1 MSKKEWRVNAIAL
14 LVLVLLLVA
23 GSYTTLLISQAEN
36 NRKDFLVREI
46 LDAQASAIERRLY
59 AALNAARFIG
69 IEVSIRG
76 GSDVD
81 FSTMAERALAFTPG
95 ITNLQLAPGGVIRE
109 IYPLAGNERALGLDL
124 LQGARADGDAQRA
137 LRQRRMVISGPFELV
152 QGGSAIVGREPVFVA
167 GEFWGFSS
175 VLIRL
180 DDLARLTGLNKL
192 RQKGY
197 RFRLSTQDVSARTVL
212 ATLDDAQLLQPRFLK
227 SHDINLPGNNKW
239 LLQVMPPLDRAMPLV
254 VTGGLATLMVA
265 VLAALLLRRLL
276 LAPLRLQSQVDE
288 QIRLLEHMHNHD
300 VLTGLPNR
308 SFIFEHLDFI
318 CSECDAHNCMAA
330 LMVVNID
337 GFKRI
342 NDLHGH
348 RSGDHVLKEIALRIR
363 QSCSPSDVVARIG
376 ADEFAVVVADIKDY
390 RAISALAKTTLT
402 ALQEPLKVRKST
414 ISVTA
419 CVGIVVL
426 PIDAISAAE
435 ALQKSDSAVDE
446 AKSQGISQFS
456 FFNAQQQ
463 RQAIEK
469 MQLEEQLAQ
478 AAERDEYVLHFQPI
492 VKLRRDVAS
501 TTTAAP
507 EDADSLGFEALIR
520 WQSADRGLLF
530 PDQFI
535 DAAENSGAIV
545 ALGYWVVEAACLQLL
560 QCGEGCWISV
570 NLSPKQLAAPELVG
584 NIAGILERTGVDAKR
599 LTVEVTESCFIR
611 DVTVAISTLRKLKK
625 LGLNIALDDFGT
637 GFSSLSLLQK
647 LPVDKLK
654 IDRSFI
660 EKLQQDDRDRQIVH
674 GLILIAHKLGLE
686 VIAEGV
692 EQGEHEDILKQM
704 QCDYGQGYFYSK
716 PAAAEEINHWR
727 QQYRS
732 A

>member
-1 MSKKEWRVNAIAL
+1 
-14 LVLVLLLVA
+14 
-23 GSYTTLLISQAEN
+23 
-36 NRKDFLVREI
+36 
-46 LDAQASAIERRLY
+46 
-59 AALNAARFIG
+59 
-69 IEVSIRG
+69 
-76 GSDVD
+76 
-81 FSTMAERALAFTPG
+81 
-95 ITNLQLAPGGVIRE
+95 
-109 IYPLAGNERALGLDL
+109 
-124 LQGARADGDAQRA
+124 
-137 LRQRRMVISGPFELV
+137 
-152 QGGSAIVGREPVFVA
+152 
-167 GEFWGFSS
+167 
-175 VLIRL
+175 
-180 DDLARLTGLNKL
+180 
-192 RQKGY
+192 
-197 RFRLSTQDVSARTVL
+197 
-212 ATLDDAQLLQPRFLK
+212 
-227 SHDINLPGNNKW
+227 
-239 LLQVMPPLDRAMPLV
+239 
-254 VTGGLATLMVA
+254 
-265 VLAALLLRRLL
+265 
-276 LAPLRLQSQVDE
+276 VDE

-318 CSECDAHNCMAA
+318 CSECDAHNCMVA

-507 EDADSLGFEALIR
+507 EDGDSLGFEALIR

-560 QCGEGCWISV
+560 QCDEGCWISV

-584 NIAGILERTGVDAKR
+584 KITDILERTGVDAKR